1 MFDDMMRYQW
11 SWNGMVGARM
21 TWNIGALY
29 TRKGDKEKIGA
40 QRAMYQLQRETFM
53 LNNQLEQI
61 QQDEEVA
68 KYKTL
73 MDNDEEIVSLRT
85 SVRKAA
91 ESKLEHGIIDV
102 NELVRQINNENAAKV
117 QHSIHE
123 IEMLKAQ
130 YDLKYTLNQ

>member
-1 MFDDMMRYQW
+1 
-11 SWNGMVGARM
+11 
-21 TWNIGALY
+21 
-29 TRKGDKEKIGA
+29 
-40 QRAMYQLQRETFM
+40 
-53 LNNQLEQI
+53 
-61 QQDEEVA
+61 
-68 KYKTL
+68 